1 MTSSNEFARVE
12 WIEVGGSVDRWRR
25 VGVRV
30 GDDGMVPFMFTS
42 LRIVDAEP
50 GVHAW
55 AISGIDPSVTD
66 IDGLSTSVV
75 APGSP
80 QLAEHPN
87 GGVELDHVV
96 VLTSSLDRTCG
107 AVEAATGAPLKR
119 VREVGAMRQG
129 FHRVGSGGL
138 IVEVVERPEVEAAVA
153 SFWGL
158 VINVDDLD
166 AAVEMIGPDLI
177 GPAKD
182 AVQPG
187 RRIATMRPE
196 AGLGV
201 PVALMSL
208 R

>member
-1 MTSSNEFARVE
+1 MRSSTSFARVE
-12 WIEVGGSVDRWRR
+12 WLEVGGSVERWRR

-30 GDDGMVPFMFTS
+30 ADDGMVPFMFTS
-42 LRIVDAEP
+42 LRIVEAEP
-50 GVHAW
+50 AVRAW
-55 AISGIDPSVTD
+55 AISGINLSVTD
-66 IDGLSTSVV
+66 IDGLPTSVV
-75 APGSP
+75 EPGAP

-96 VLTSSLDRTCG
+96 VLTNSLDRTCA
-107 AVEAATGAPLKR
+107 AVEDATGAPLKR
-119 VREVGAMRQG
+119 VREIGAMRQG

-138 IVEVVERPEVEAAVA
+138 IVEVVERPEVDVSHAV
-153 SFWGL
+153 FWGL
-158 VINVDDLD
+158 VINVADLD
-166 AAVEMIGPDLI
+166 AAVSTIGPDLV
-177 GPAKD
+177 GSPKD

-187 RRIATMRPE
+187 RRIATIRPE

>member
-1 MTSSNEFARVE
+1 MRSSTSFARVE
-12 WIEVGGSVDRWRR
+12 WLEVGGSVERWRR
-25 VGVRV
+25 IGVRV
-30 GDDGMVPFMFTS
+30 ADDGMVPFMFTS
-42 LRIVDAEP
+42 LRIVEAEP
-50 GVHAW
+50 AVRGW
-55 AISGIDPSVTD
+55 AISGIDPSVTH
-66 IDGLSTSVV
+66 IDGLSTSVIE
-75 APGSP
+75 AGSP

-96 VLTSSLDRTCG
+96 VLTDSLERTC
-107 AVEAATGAPLKR
+107 AAIEAATGAPLKR

-138 IVEVVERPEVEAAVA
+138 IVEVVERPEVDVSRAV
-153 SFWGL
+153 FWGL
-158 VINVDDLD
+158 VVNVDDLD
-166 AAVEMIGPDLI
+166 AAVAMLGPDLV

-187 RRIATMRPE
+187 RRIATVRPE

-201 PVALMSL
+201 PVAFMSL